1 MEFSKKDKQGFVFI
15 GIAVVFLTV
24 FAAVKI
30 SIGDPKKADE
40 FGCISSVSK
49 NTVIVIDHSEQMTE
63 QTRAE
68 LVARALRY
76 VNEITETNERVS
88 VFNISEVS
96 KKSLTPSFS
105 MCKPKREG
113 NRLTAGVASMEKRFK
128 KKFID
133 PLTNALNVQPGN
145 SKESPLA
152 QSLIDI
158 SLTQYLRG
166 DKNSVLVFSD
176 MLEHVPGKFSM
187 YPPQACRDQASTVR
201 QFRES
206 RNGAIERPTFKN
218 TFVQLNIVPRTDVP
232 RSVISCR
239 DQLWTWFFGDNE
251 GAAVGVS
258 LDFLPGH

>member
-1 MEFSKKDKQGFVFI
+1 MVFSKKDKQGFVFI
-15 GIAVVFLTV
+15 GIAVAFLV
-24 FAAVKI
+24 LFAAIKI
-30 SIGDPKKADE
+30 SIGSPKKSDE
-40 FGCISSVSK
+40 FGCIGPVSK
-49 NTVIVIDHSEQMTE
+49 NTVIVIDHSDQMTE

-68 LVARALRY
+68 IVARSLRY
-76 VNEITETNERVS
+76 VNEITKPNERVS

-96 KKSLTPSFS
+96 KKFLVPSFS
-105 MCKPKREG
+105 MCKPKHEG
-113 NRLTAGVASMEKRFK
+113 SRLTEGVASMEKRFK
-128 KKFID
+128 KEFID
-133 PLTNALNVQPGN
+133 PLTSALNVQSGN

-166 DKNSVLVFSD
+166 DKNSVLIFSD

-201 QFRES
+201 QFRDS
-206 RNGAIERPTFKN
+206 RKGAIERPTFKN

-232 RSVISCR
+232 RSVIICR

-251 GAAVGVS
+251 GATAGVS
-258 LDFLPGH
+258 PDFLPGH